1 MILRKITDFVTL
13 AIAGM
18 LVTGFCAIFIAVVY
32 RTLKWILGF
41 QKTKKPPRQR
51 GSFIGMN
58 NYIKSF
64 LSIPI
69 ITFTSYKCVFKQKS
83 PLATGS

>member
-41 QKTKKPPRQR
+41 
-51 GSFIGMN
+51 
-58 NYIKSF
+58 
-64 LSIPI
+64 
-69 ITFTSYKCVFKQKS
+69 
-83 PLATGS
+83 